1 MDNTKISIDNFFK
14 KEGFSSIS
22 HDEAS
27 VPLSSSKH
35 EYRKSELTEKE
46 PADRIKYIDKHKRD
60 EDKTLDYQTAKDI
73 HRSSIDTYDIPVII
87 EYLLWHMNRISLNVI
102 DREEIIKQA
111 FFAILTGEHVLLLSK
126 TGMAKSFLANS
137 IFNTF
142 SGARI
147 FSAQASKDQTP
158 DNYFGPYNIEEFKKG
173 RIKHNVMGSI
183 IEAKLVFL
191 DEFFD
196 ASDVV
201 LRSLLSVLNERKFI
215 NGQEQID
222 AAIHTAI
229 ATANYMRMNEVT
241 EAVLDRFTYKAIIP
255 ENSNTYSQLLI
266 DKTYSVTMGNPEF
279 FDKKIHFDQIIYLND
294 IIKNKNKDLKIEIP
308 DTVYFMK
315 NIIVNRFVGEMK
327 KYEPKFFISPRKLA
341 KLSDFIR
348 ANALLSNR
356 LEAQLEDIADM
367 HLALCTLNRY
377 VSVKTKDKSERDLY
391 LDVYRQT
398 MTHFNVTGGL
408 QQIEFLLNVRNVLFE
423 MRKNPANKESL
434 LKRKGLL
441 DNILGMILKIFPN
454 RNERNKEELTPELLK
469 KSVFELEPVVS
480 EVSELK
486 DGILKEFKD
495 L

>member
-1 MDNTKISIDNFFK
+1 MSDTKISIDDFLA
-14 KEGFSSIS
+14 KEGFLNISQDEGSIS
-22 HDEAS
+22 S
-27 VPLSSSKH
+27 LSIKQEHKDLESA
-35 EYRKSELTEKE
+35 EKKLKE
-46 PADRIKYIDKHKRD
+46 ITKQF
-60 EDKTLDYQTAKDI
+60 EDSTLNYQIAKDV
-73 HRSSIDTYDIPVII
+73 SQSPIDTYDIPVII
-87 EYLLWHMNRISLNVI
+87 GHLQWHMHEIALNVI
-102 DREEIIKQA
+102 NREEIIKQA
-111 FFAILTGEHVLLLSK
+111 FFAILTGEHVLLLSR

-142 SGARI
+142 SGMRI

-222 AAIHTAI
+222 AAVHTAI

-255 ENSNTYSQLLI
+255 ESSNTYYQLLI
-266 DKTYSVTMGNPEF
+266 DKVYSDTMGNPEF
-279 FDKKIHFDQIIYLND
+279 SGKKIHFDQIIYLNG
-294 IIKNKNKDLKIEIP
+294 IIKNKNKDLRIEIP
-308 DTVYFMK
+308 DTVYYMK
-315 NIIVNRFVGEMK
+315 NIIVNRFVGEMRK
-327 KYEPKFFISPRKLA
+327 HDPKFFISPRKLA

-348 ANALLSNR
+348 ANALLNNR
-356 LEAQLEDIADM
+356 LEVRLDDLADM
-367 HLALCTLNRY
+367 HLALCTLNSY

-398 MTHFNVTGGL
+398 MTHFNVTGGI
-408 QQIEFLLNVRNVLFE
+408 QQIEFLLNARSVLQDL
-423 MRKNPANKESL
+423 RKNPANKENL
-434 LKRKGLL
+434 FKQKGVL
-441 DNILGMILKIFPN
+441 DNIFRLILKVFPN
-454 RNERNKEELTPELLK
+454 RNSQNDELTPELLK
-469 KSVFELEPVVS
+469 KGILELEPAVS
-480 EVSELK
+480 EVDELK